1 MLFILVK
8 SLDEVR
14 WQCGVYGHH
23 VFGRRSTQARS
34 SVTAGH
40 CTSCLPHPCGTRAAS
55 IRETLLA
62 TNSCAWHTT
71 ARCLRSPP
79 CQMPQKPCAHRW
91 PETLQQARR
100 RPAEGGAGHV
110 HAHRSGRACKRDMLR
125 TLPDATA
132 RTQIRFRE
140 RTKPPAIPDHA
151 IPHHAQ
157 RCGTALSHPPD
168 EDRRSVTRRKSPTV
182 RLIAPVGSLCG
193 GQTPRRAPL
202 GLFCSGW
209 RALPA
214 ALSKKPHGESCPHA
228 RGV

>member
-1 MLFILVK
+1 MQVLFILVK

-34 SVTAGH
+34 SVTAGR

-55 IRETLLA
+55 TRETLLA
-62 TNSCAWHTT
+62 TNGCAWHTT

-110 HAHRSGRACKRDMLR
+110 HAHRSGRACKQDMLR

-168 EDRRSVTRRKSPTV
+168 EDRRSVTRRKST
-182 RLIAPVGSLCG
+182 
-193 GQTPRRAPL
+193 T
-202 GLFCSGW
+202 GW
-209 RALPA
+209 KNRFD
-214 ALSKKPHGESCPHA
+214 LSRMLNFP
-228 RGV
+228 

>member
-1 MLFILVK
+1 M
-8 SLDEVR
+8 R

-34 SVTAGH
+34 SVTAGR

-55 IRETLLA
+55 TRETLLA
-62 TNSCAWHTT
+62 TNGCAWHTT

-157 RCGTALSHPPD
+157 RCGTALSRPPA
-168 EDRRSVTRRKSPTV
+168 ERRPALRDKAEIAY
-182 RLIAPVGSLCG
+182 RLEESIRSQQNA
-193 GQTPRRAPL
+193 QFPL
-202 GLFCSGW
+202 RPGAQSDSELSFC
-209 RALPA
+209 PA
-214 ALSKKPHGESCPHA
+214 SRPS
-228 RGV
+228 

>member
-34 SVTAGH
+34 SVTAGR

-55 IRETLLA
+55 TRETLLA
-62 TNSCAWHTT
+62 TNGCAWHTT

-110 HAHRSGRACKRDMLR
+110 HTPIRPSGTCCAPCRMLR
-125 TLPDATA
+125 HAPRSDSANVRSRPLSLIMRS
-132 RTQIRFRE
+132 RTTRNAAAPRSPTR
-140 RTKPPAIPDHA
+140 RTKT
-151 IPHHAQ
+151 
-157 RCGTALSHPPD
+157 G
-168 EDRRSVTRRKSPTV
+168 
-182 RLIAPVGSLCG
+182 AP
-193 GQTPRRAPL
+193 
-202 GLFCSGW
+202 
-209 RALPA
+209 
-214 ALSKKPHGESCPHA
+214 
-228 RGV
+228 